1 MEAENDALFSHWE
14 QKRKK
19 KASSRMESA
28 AEEAKIAVT
37 EVVMGQ
43 IILVDLFIIN
53 LFSNLIFPF

>member
-14 QKRKK
+14 PKKK

-28 AEEAKIAVT
+28 AEEAEIAIA

-43 IILVDLFIIN
+43 LILVDLVIIN